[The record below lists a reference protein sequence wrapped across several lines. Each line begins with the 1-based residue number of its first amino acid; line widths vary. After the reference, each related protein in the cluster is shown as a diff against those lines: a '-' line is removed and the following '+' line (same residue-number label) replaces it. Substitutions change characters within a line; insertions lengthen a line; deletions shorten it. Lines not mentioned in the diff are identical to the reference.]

1 MVAHQALGPQPFA
14 PTLER
19 QAKDGASPK
28 SLRQAPTVDA
38 ARQTRTGTAPGI
50 FPKPDRHRPS
60 Q

>member
-28 SLRQAPTVDA
+28 SLRQAPTV
-38 ARQTRTGTAPGI
+38 
-50 FPKPDRHRPS
+50 
-60 Q
+60 